1 MTPAN
6 VIDSVRRIVRDGAFL
21 RTPDS
26 YSAAT
31 LLVFVNNT
39 IKRMVMLRPD
49 LFTTVAT
56 ITTTPNV
63 VMQTMPSDSFR
74 LVDIFQV
81 TSGNTLE
88 EVDRT
93 QFDRT
98 DINWATETA
107 GTPVKFMRHPRNPNR
122 YFLYPRPTSGVTL
135 QAEYV
140 KIQPTYTLN
149 DTILNLPDDYLP
161 AVVDGTIY
169 SIISIENEM
178 NPNSGQVGVMKA
190 KMYWDSFTQS
200 LGLSLQTRDLI
211 DREPAVDMG
220 KSAPQAQ
227 RTE

>member
-6 VIDSVRRIVRDGAFL
+6 VIDSVRRVVRDGAFL
-21 RTPDS
+21 RTPDA

-56 ITTTPNV
+56 VATTPNV

-81 TSGNTLE
+81 TNGNTLE

-93 QFDRT
+93 QFNRT
-98 DINWATETA
+98 DINWAIEPA
-107 GTPVKFMRHPRNPNR
+107 AAPVKFMRHSRNPNR
-122 YFLYPRPTSGVTL
+122 YFLYPRPLAGTTL
-135 QAEYV
+135 EAEYV
-140 KIQPTYTLN
+140 KVQPTYNLN
-149 DTILNLPDDYLP
+149 DNIVGLPDDYLP
-161 AVVDGTIY
+161 AVVDGTLYNIVA
-169 SIISIENEM
+169 IENEM
-178 NPNSGQVGVMKA
+178 NPTQLGVMKV

-200 LGLSLQTRDLI
+200 LGLALQTRDLL
-211 DREPAVDMG
+211 DKEVVPDMG
-220 KSAPQAQ
+220 QGARTPQQAQ
-227 RTE
+227 